1 MDVMIKLCMLLRIL
15 FSSWFIAFWEI
26 QKVDLDFKLIV
37 MFQWSWILLN
47 LMNEVI
53 VNYIWNGEF
62 ENIIWKELA
71 YRVELI
77 W

>member
-15 FSSWFIAFWEI
+15 FSIWFITFWEI

>member
-1 MDVMIKLCMLLRIL
+1 MYVMIKLCMLLRIL
-15 FSSWFIAFWEI
+15 FSSWFISFWEI

-37 MFQWSWILLN
+37 MFQWSWILIN

-71 YRVELI
+71 YPVELI